1 MEPNGR
7 LAENEQFGKYRIVR
21 LMGEGGMGAVY
32 EAVHPVLKK
41 RFAIKTLLP
50 TVAAQRDARTRFLRE
65 AEAASRINHPNV
77 VAVLDVGTEGDT
89 PYLVMEFLDGET
101 LDALIERR
109 SVLPVADAVDLMLPV
124 ISAVSTA
131 HEHGVIHRDLKPQN
145 ILFRENGRLAIADFG
160 LARDLGADSSLTA
173 HGSLFATP
181 RYMSPEQFMGQTVD
195 PRSDLYSLGVILV
208 EMLTG
213 KRVFEA
219 ENAAGLIYQ
228 HVHGP
233 IPQLPGKLAGYQP
246 IVDRL
251 LAKKPEDRFQS
262 ARDLFSYIA
271 I

>member
-1 MEPNGR
+1 
-7 LAENEQFGKYRIVR
+7 
-21 LMGEGGMGAVY
+21 MG
-32 EAVHPVLKK
+32 HLTD
-41 RFAIKTLLP
+41 AISL
-50 TVAAQRDARTRFLRE
+50 
-65 AEAASRINHPNV
+65 
-77 VAVLDVGTEGDT
+77 
-89 PYLVMEFLDGET
+89 
-101 LDALIERR
+101 
-109 SVLPVADAVDLMLPV
+109 
-124 ISAVSTA
+124 A
-131 HEHGVIHRDLKPQN
+131 HEKGIIHRDLKPQN
-145 ILFRENGRLAIADFG
+145 ILFRENGRLAIVDFG

-213 KRVFEA
+213 KRVFDA

-233 IPQLPGKLAGYQP
+233 IPQLPGRLAGYQP

-262 ARDLFSYIA
+262 ARDLFAYIA